1 MKFRRNKSEPAET
14 APPDEPEVLAG
25 TSAADTDEEAATGTP
40 GATDSARD
48 RGPWDISE
56 VEIDEEDKT
65 RIDLGSLILPAR
77 KGLNVQLQVDEKS
90 GQVAAVMLTGEK
102 GAVELRVF
110 AAPRNGDIWPD
121 VRQQIAA
128 EVARRGGTATEA
140 DGPWGAELR
149 VVLSV
154 KTPDGKAAQQPSRV
168 YGISGPRWLLRATLF
183 GQPALEPVGDGLVES
198 ALHDVVVRR
207 GSEPYAPGDS
217 LPLRVPPELVRSDAD
232 QSADATSDPT

>member
-1 MKFRRNKSEPAET
+1 MKFRRKKSEPAET
-14 APPDEPEVLAG
+14 PPPDEPEVLAG
-25 TSAADTDEEAATGTP
+25 SSAVETDEEPETGASEADRS
-40 GATDSARD
+40 GRD

-56 VEIDEEDKT
+56 VELDEEDPT
-65 RIDLGSLILPAR
+65 RIDLGSLIVPAR

-140 DGPWGAELR
+140 DGPWGPELR
-149 VVLSV
+149 VVLGV

-207 GSEPYAPGDS
+207 GGEPFAPGDS
-217 LPLRVPPELVRSDAD
+217 LPLRVPPDLVRSNAD
-232 QSADATSDPT
+232 QPEEPT